1 MGGRASLAADG
12 GRARCATYAAAVA
25 AFMFA
30 CASAAAPPAAPQA
43 SAGPTSATAA
53 AGLSAGQRTQLA
65 ASMVNAPDAKAL
77 AFYFPEKAQRA
88 GVGGHVVMSCG
99 VSAQGAFQNCQV
111 VSETPSGFAFGLA
124 SKLVIERTARAKPPA
139 QTGIDH
145 LVIPIDWAPR

>member
-12 GRARCATYAAAVA
+12 GRARCATCAAAVA

-30 CASAAAPPAAPQA
+30 RASAAAPAAIQA
-43 SAGPTSATAA
+43 PAGPASATAA
-53 AGLSAGQRTQLA
+53 AGLSAGQRAQLA
-65 ASMVNAPDAKAL
+65 ASMVHAPDAKAL